1 MAKRNHRS
9 QFNGSNK
16 RARRTQEQ
24 TPTISLA
31 ERAAA
36 RKPPTKYGAPFI
48 VLEDKE
54 KQTFTFAR
62 GAWVPYE
69 QSIEEC
75 KVDCM
80 VKALPQQVNNMTRY
94 EIRSPV

>member
-9 QFNGSNK
+9 QFNGSK
-16 RARRTQEQ
+16 TRTRRTQESA
-24 TPTISLA
+24 PAISLS
-31 ERAAA
+31 ERAAQ
-36 RKPPTKYGAPFI
+36 REPPKKYGEPFV

-62 GAWVPYE
+62 GAWVPFE
-69 QSIEEC
+69 LSIAECREE
-75 KVDCM
+75 CM
-80 VKALPQQVNNMTRY
+80 VKALPQKVNNMTRY